1 MTIKVNVEIM
11 EDEAILSKLCSITD
25 MFYRVSVP
33 TTLYNRYV
41 NGQEL
46 IQNIFPDLDSE
57 QREFLISGW
66 TPAEFDSMFG
76 GIEE

>member
-1 MTIKVNVEIM
+1 MTYKEVKNGQVVICKKCTITNKIYKVGVN
-11 EDEAILSKLCSITD
+11 EA
-25 MFYRVSVP
+25 
-33 TTLYNRYV
+33 LYNRYV